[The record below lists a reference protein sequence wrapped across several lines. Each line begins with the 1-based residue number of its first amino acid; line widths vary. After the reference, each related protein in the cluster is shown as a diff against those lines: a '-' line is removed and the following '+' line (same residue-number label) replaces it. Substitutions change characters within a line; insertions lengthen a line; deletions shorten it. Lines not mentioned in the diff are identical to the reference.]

1 MLYTSDGGSTWVGQV
16 SGTSRNLYALAVLNP
31 LNAWAV
37 GSNGAILKNTSPAF
51 IQAGAPLAPRQAP
64 LSTNYP
70 NPFNPSTVIAFD
82 LLRGG
87 TVSLK
92 IYDLLGQEVAT
103 LVRDEKLEPGR
114 HSLLFNGRNARGR
127 DLPSGVYLYR
137 LVVDGGKFIDV
148 HKMLLL
154 R

>member
-1 MLYTSDGGSTWVGQV
+1 MRGPSAQTARF
-16 SGTSRNLYALAVLNP
+16 SR
-31 LNAWAV
+31 
-37 GSNGAILKNTSPAF
+37 T
-51 IQAGAPLAPRQAP
+51 QAPRSSRRVRRSRRGRLRFRP
-64 LSTNYP
+64 ITP
-70 NPFNPSTVIAFD
+70 TRFNPSTVIAFD